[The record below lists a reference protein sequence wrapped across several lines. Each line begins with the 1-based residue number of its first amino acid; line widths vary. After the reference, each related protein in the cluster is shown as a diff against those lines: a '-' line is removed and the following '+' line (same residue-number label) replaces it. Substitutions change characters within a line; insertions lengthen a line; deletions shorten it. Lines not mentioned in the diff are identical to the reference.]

1 MQQLQQLQQQQHQLQ
16 QQSDHSQ
23 KHLNQPHQ
31 SKHVQL
37 KSAPAPIPAP
47 APAPAFKDAMSAYTE
62 NEQLVFGF
70 IKNIILN
77 LILTIK
83 PLRIKLEAILNQPD
97 LIFMEVFKVY
107 EENKASFTPTDIENI
122 KTIVSSTNSVAELNR
137 IFLDAFTKIMEDGK
151 IDMNDSVHFMTFMH
165 EVVRLFNDYTT
176 AQSFRISLSA
186 DSVLH
191 FLHVIIKSILLLTL
205 DHEEERVAVSMLD
218 ASMKLIQIAVLP
230 ITKCN
235 CSCFSFK
242 RS

>member
-1 MQQLQQLQQQQHQLQ
+1 MQQLQQLQQLQQQQL
-16 QQSDHSQ
+16 DHSQ
-23 KHLNQPHQ
+23 KHPNHLQPHHS
-31 SKHVQL
+31 SKQTHP
-37 KSAPAPIPAP
+37 KMASASASASVPASQ
-47 APAPAFKDAMSAYTE
+47 AFKDAMSAYTE

-107 EENKASFTPTDIENI
+107 DENKASFTPTDIENI
-122 KTIVSSTNSVAELNR
+122 KTIVSSTTSVIELNR

-176 AQSFRISLSA
+176 NQSFRITLSA

-205 DHEEERVAVSMLD
+205 EHEEERVAVSMLD
-218 ASMKLIQIAVLP
+218 ASMKLIQISVLP

-242 RS
+242 R

>member
-1 MQQLQQLQQQQHQLQ
+1 
-16 QQSDHSQ
+16 
-23 KHLNQPHQ
+23 
-31 SKHVQL
+31 
-37 KSAPAPIPAP
+37 
-47 APAPAFKDAMSAYTE
+47 
-62 NEQLVFGF
+62 
-70 IKNIILN
+70 
-77 LILTIK
+77 
-83 PLRIKLEAILNQPD
+83 
-97 LIFMEVFKVY
+97 MEVFKVY

-122 KTIVSSTNSVAELNR
+122 KTIVSSTTSVTELNR

-176 AQSFRISLSA
+176 NQSFRISLSA
-186 DSVLH
+186 ESVLH

>member
-1 MQQLQQLQQQQHQLQ
+1 MQQLQQLQQLQQQQH
-16 QQSDHSQ
+16 SDHHSQ
-23 KHLNQPHQ
+23 KHHQ
-31 SKHVQL
+31 STKQMQL
-37 KSAPAPIPAP
+37 KSSSPSPSASASAPSTPT
-47 APAPAFKDAMSAYTE
+47 FKDAMCAYTE

-83 PLRIKLEAILNQPD
+83 PLRIKLEAILSEPD
-97 LIFMEVFKVY
+97 LICVEVFKVY

-122 KTIVSSTNSVAELNR
+122 KTIVSSTTSVTELNR

-165 EVVRLFNDYTT
+165 EVVRLFNEYTT
-176 AQSFRISLSA
+176 TQSFKISLSA